1 MSRITELLRRMTG
14 QPPRIVTQL
23 AGLEEVVNES
33 RGRVDPNVIAEADSL
48 IRRAGARLTL
58 SAEHTVVALAGATG
72 SGKSS
77 LFNALSG
84 LEVAAVGVK
93 RPTTSWALSCVWG
106 QDGAEDL
113 LDWLEIPKRHQV
125 NRLSLLDESAADRDL
140 HGLVLLDLP
149 DHDSTEVSHHLE
161 VHRLVELA
169 DLLVWVLDPQKYA
182 DAAVHDHFLRPMH
195 DHADSMLVLLNHCDE
210 ISPEAVDR
218 CVADINRLLRLDGLA
233 SVPVLATSATRGD
246 GLPTMR
252 SMLARRV
259 AAKDV
264 ARDRLTA
271 DIRVLAAKFA
281 DEVGDADPP
290 DPATV
295 GRAEL
300 LDACADAAGVAVVV
314 DAAENAARQRS
325 SSATGWP
332 ITNWLS
338 VLRPDPIRRLHLE
351 GLPDA
356 ARGATSRG
364 TSMRR
369 RPHTALPEPTPVQ
382 RARVDAAVR
391 NIVDQTTRGMGRGWE
406 DSVRAASVSRLD
418 DLSDELDSAIARTD
432 LGLSRP
438 PMWWRFTHLLQ
449 WLLFA
454 AVVGGGVWLIGI
466 AAAQFLQIS
475 KPQAPKLGSIP
486 IPTLL
491 FVGGIVFGLLLAL
504 VGRALGRRSA
514 RHMAQ
519 RAERR
524 LRSALENATDD
535 LAIKPMTVEVD
546 SYRRARDGL
555 AKALG

>member
-1 MSRITELLRRMTG
+1 MSRITELLRRTTG
-14 QPPRIVTQL
+14 QPLSIVAQL

-33 RGRVDPNVIAEADSL
+33 RDRVDPNLIDEADAL
-48 IRRAGARLTL
+48 IRRASGRLRL

-77 LFNALSG
+77 LFNALTG

-106 QDGAEDL
+106 QNGAEDL

-125 NRLSLLDESAADRDL
+125 NRMSLLDESAADRDL

-149 DHDSTEVSHHLE
+149 DHDSTEVAHHLE

-182 DAAVHDHFLRPMH
+182 DAAMHDRLLRPLH
-195 DHADSMLVLLNHCDE
+195 DHADSMLVLLNHSDE
-210 ISPEAVDR
+210 ISPDAVER
-218 CVADINRLLRLDGLA
+218 CVADIKRLLVLDGLA
-233 SVPVLATSATRGD
+233 SVPVLATSATEGD
-246 GLPTMR
+246 GLPTLR

-259 AAKDV
+259 SAKDV

-271 DIRVLAAKFA
+271 DIRVVAGKLA
-281 DEVGDADPP
+281 EQVGDADPP

-300 LDACADAAGVAVVV
+300 LDACADAAGVPVVI
-314 DAAENAARQRS
+314 DAAEKAARQRS
-325 SSATGWP
+325 TAATGWP

-338 VLRPDPIRRLHLE
+338 MLRPDPLKRLQIN
-351 GLPDA
+351 GLGAEAQP
-356 ARGATSRG
+356 RGSG
-364 TSMRR
+364 RR
-369 RPHTALPEPTPVQ
+369 RHHTALPEPTPVQ
-382 RARVDAAVR
+382 RARIDAAVR
-391 NIVDQTTRGMGRGWE
+391 EVVDQTTRGMGPGWE
-406 DSVRAASVSRLD
+406 DSVRSASVSRLD
-418 DLSDELDSAIARTD
+418 DLSDDLDAAIARTD
-432 LGLSRP
+432 LGLSRSP
-438 PMWWRFTHLLQ
+438 IWWQFWRTVQ
-449 WLLFA
+449 WLLFV
-454 AVVGGGVWLIGI
+454 AVLAGGLWLIAI

-475 KPQAPKLGSIP
+475 KPQAPKILSVP
-486 IPTLL
+486 IPTVLFIGGIALGLL
-491 FVGGIVFGLLLAL
+491 FAA

-514 RHMAQ
+514 QHLAR

-535 LAIKPMTVEVD
+535 LAIKPMTAEVD
-546 SYRRARDGL
+546 SYRRAREGL